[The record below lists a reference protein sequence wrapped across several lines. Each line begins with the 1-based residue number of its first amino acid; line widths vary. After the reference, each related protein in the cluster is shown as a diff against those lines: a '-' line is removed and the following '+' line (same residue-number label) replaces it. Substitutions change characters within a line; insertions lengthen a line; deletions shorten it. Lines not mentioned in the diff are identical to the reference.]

1 MPILTQ
7 TARRILRSCAGLLTQ
22 DCLLCGASSGASPLC
37 PACEADLPHLPAP
50 CCPRCAL
57 PVPGGE
63 VCGRCLAKPPGY
75 DLTLAAFRYAFPLD
89 KLVQSFKYG
98 HRLALGSYFG
108 RQLAALPGSACADLI
123 IPVPLHPLRLRAR
136 GFNQALELARPVSKA
151 WRIPIDRQSCRRIR
165 HTPAQADLPWRERAG
180 NVRGAFQCATDFTGQ
195 RLLLVDDVMT
205 TGASLDELARV
216 VRLRGAERVTLLVV
230 ARALPPV

>member
-1 MPILTQ
+1 
-7 TARRILRSCAGLLTQ
+7 
-22 DCLLCGASSGASPLC
+22 
-37 PACEADLPHLPAP
+37 
-50 CCPRCAL
+50 
-57 PVPGGE
+57 
-63 VCGRCLAKPPGY
+63 
-75 DLTLAAFRYAFPLD
+75 
-89 KLVQSFKYG
+89 VQSFKYG